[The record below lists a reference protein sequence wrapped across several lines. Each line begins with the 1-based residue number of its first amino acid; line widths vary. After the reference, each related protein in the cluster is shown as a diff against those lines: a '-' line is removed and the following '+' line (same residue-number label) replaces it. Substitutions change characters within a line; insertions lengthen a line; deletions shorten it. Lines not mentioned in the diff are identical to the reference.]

1 MLWFAL
7 GLLIGNF
14 LGMLLLGVFVAKKRP
29 EWLYDD
35 AALHDRDSSLKKKRM
50 ADCLTIDLTE

>member
-14 LGMLLLGVFVAKKRP
+14 LGMLLLGVFVAKKRS
-29 EWLYDD
+29 EWMYDQD
-35 AALHDRDSSLKKKRM
+35 DYNNALEKKRM
-50 ADCLTIDLTE
+50 ADCLTTK

>member
-14 LGMLLLGVFVAKKRP
+14 LGMLLLGVFMSRKRT
-29 EWLYDD
+29 EWMYDHDKTLYDYSAD
-35 AALHDRDSSLKKKRM
+35 HTEKKRM
-50 ADCLTIDLTE
+50 SDCLTAD